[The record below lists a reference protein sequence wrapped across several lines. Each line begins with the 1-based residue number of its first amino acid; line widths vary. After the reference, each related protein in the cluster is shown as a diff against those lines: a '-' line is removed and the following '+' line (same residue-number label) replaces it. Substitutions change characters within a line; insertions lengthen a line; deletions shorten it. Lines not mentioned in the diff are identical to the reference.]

1 MKGMMRRLSRLLIW
15 ASVLLWCVGAF
26 AASAA
31 GLPSVTDDDPDSLLT
46 LRQENFE
53 RFARQNPQER
63 VYLHFDNTSYYKGEH
78 IWFKAYVVD
87 GASLKA
93 SDMSRIL
100 YVELVNPIGFPIETQ
115 KLMVRNGQA
124 SGSFLLKDTLNAGFY
139 EVRAYTAWMLNFTPG
154 VPPSVKK
161 SGDNYGHGWDRLSG
175 ILAKDFYGERF
186 QEYLRGNA
194 GIFSRVF
201 PIYDSVENGE
211 YGKKLIPRLPKAT
224 ASLLDNE
231 RDKLKIDFYPEGG
244 NMVRGV
250 PTRVA
255 FQARTTEGRT
265 LNIEG
270 RLVRNGK
277 QIGTFKTYN
286 AGRGMFSITSDESD
300 EAEDEL
306 LRGLKF
312 SVTYEGRDYTFRLPR
327 AHRRGYVLNVFSTGD
342 DALRASVSRNSQ
354 TDGMR
359 LGLSVTSRGTTLYYD
374 VLDMTTTERVNVVVD
389 KASLQTGVNIFTLF
403 TEEGKVLA
411 QREVFV
417 NNHDMDGLR
426 LQVSMPD
433 KGTALKPYE
442 KVTLDCQLVD
452 ADGNPVKERNKL
464 SMAITDGMYHDGT
477 YADGNVL
484 SYLLLGSE
492 VKGFIPHPEYYFEAD
507 DREHRVAL
515 DLLMMVQGWT
525 RYDFERM
532 MSGERWDPL
541 MAVERGLNFRG
552 RVVDDH
558 GEYEYVLWKNL
569 KKPMWVFNEMITP
582 YDGIVSAEIKTD
594 SLGFFMFNLNPFLGT
609 SRMALTLNEESAEVI
624 GKVAAGVAGHNFS
637 VYKNKRPRYLL
648 RKHIIPLN
656 VYSPVA
662 RNYDYYETRAL
673 NEPIDYNI
681 FRHGFMA
688 INNASTAPFTYYDR
702 CSQAYVLPEVT
713 KTKSRSWADF
723 REVKP
728 VAVIDVRNMMSYLS
742 NIFGTINDFHFSA
755 YVSSYSSYSS
765 YHDDAFQLIGQ
776 DMTKGGWWQPN
787 ESREG
792 LYQNNF
798 ADDRFFADMEKYL
811 REEAVLKI
819 GGQNAD
825 KIAAA
830 TKAGLAARPM
840 HDFNKWHSY
849 KDYKFDQAFHSYHNY
864 YKLLMLMGLDGMNV
878 TFIDSPE
885 YGDQTVYLEPGVYG
899 RNENLAPGMQF
910 FPPDVN
916 FSKLYL
922 YADVD
927 DRQLIHQEG
936 RYREVMRTY
945 FAEGSKSSTSPLTSI
960 INFKTDP
967 LYPAG
972 LPEPDFY
979 GYRIDF
985 QGLSDPDEFYRVDYS
1000 LDPLPEQGD
1009 YRRTLY
1015 WNPSLVTDNEGH
1027 VRVTF
1032 WNNSFTESIA
1042 VSAEGVTKNG
1052 FITKEVVR

>member
-1 MKGMMRRLSRLLIW
+1 MTRRLSRLLIW
-15 ASVLLWCVGAF
+15 ASGLLWSVGALG
-26 AASAA
+26 ASAA
-31 GLPSVTDDDPDSLLT
+31 GWPSVADGDPDSLLT
-46 LRQENFE
+46 LRLENFE

-93 SDMSRIL
+93 SDLSRIL

-154 VPPSVKK
+154 VPASTKK
-161 SGDNYGHGWDRLSG
+161 SGDAYGHGWERLSG
-175 ILAKDFYGERF
+175 ILAQEFYGERF

-201 PIYDSVENGE
+201 PVYDSVEKGQ
-211 YGKKLIPRLPKAT
+211 YGQKRMPRLPKAT
-224 ASLLDNE
+224 ASLLDKE

-255 FQARTTEGRT
+255 FQARSTDGRT

-270 RLVRNGK
+270 HLIRNGK
-277 QIGTFKTYN
+277 QIGTFKTDY
-286 AGRGMFSITSDESD
+286 AGRGLFSMTSDESD

-306 LRGLKF
+306 LRGLKL
-312 SVTYEGRDYTFRLPR
+312 SVSYEGRDYTFRLPR

-342 DALRASVSRNSQ
+342 DALRANVARNSQ

-359 LGLSVTSRGTTLYYD
+359 LGLSVTSRGTTLFYD
-374 VLDMTTTERVNVVVD
+374 VLDMTATERASVVVD

-426 LQVSMPD
+426 LQVKMPEE
-433 KGTALKPYE
+433 GTALKPYE
-442 KVTLDCQLVD
+442 QVTLDCQLVD
-452 ADGNPVKERNKL
+452 AEGNPVRERNKL
-464 SMAITDGMYHDGT
+464 SMAITDGLFRDGT

-507 DREHRVAL
+507 DHEHRAAL

-558 GEYEYVLWKNL
+558 GDYEYVLWKNL
-569 KKPMWVFNEMITP
+569 KKPMWVFNELITP

-594 SLGFFMFNLNPFLGT
+594 SLGFFMFNLNPFLGNG
-609 SRMALTLNEESAEVI
+609 RMALTLNEKSAEEI
-624 GKVAAGVAGHNFS
+624 GQYKAGVAGHNFS
-637 VYKNKRPRYLL
+637 VYKYRRPGYLL
-648 RKHIIPLN
+648 GKHIIPMN

-673 NEPIDYNI
+673 NEPVDPNI
-681 FRHGFMA
+681 FRNGFMA
-688 INNASTAPFTYYDR
+688 RANTAAPFTYYDR
-702 CSQAYVLPEVT
+702 RSQAYVLPEVT
-713 KTKSRSWADF
+713 KSKRRGWADF

-728 VAVIDVRNMMSYLS
+728 AAVIDVRNMMSYLS
-742 NIFGTINDFHFSA
+742 NIFGTINDFHFNTHL
-755 YVSSYSSYSS
+755 YE
-765 YHDDAFQLIGQ
+765 YHDDDFRLIGQ
-776 DMTKGGWWQPN
+776 DMTKGGWWQPDDG
-787 ESREG
+787 REG
-792 LYQNNF
+792 LYQNIF
-798 ADDRFFADMEKYL
+798 ADDRFFTDMEQHL
-811 REEAVLKI
+811 REEAEQK
-819 GGQNAD
+819 GRNAG
-825 KIAAA
+825 KKAAA
-830 TKAGLAARPM
+830 TTAGRSARPM
-840 HDFNKWHSY
+840 RDYNKWHTY
-849 KDYKFDQAFHSYHNY
+849 KDYKFDQAFRSYHNF
-864 YKLLMLMGLDGMNV
+864 YKLLMLLGLDGMNL
-878 TFIDSPE
+878 TFINAPD
-885 YGDQTVYLEPGVYG
+885 YGRPPVYREPGYYG
-899 RNENLAPGMQF
+899 REENLAPGMRF
-910 FPPDVN
+910 FPADVN
-916 FSKLYL
+916 FSKLLL
-922 YADVD
+922 YADAD
-927 DRQLIHQEG
+927 DRSLIHQEG
-936 RYREVMRTY
+936 RYREIMKPY
-945 FAEGSKSSTSPLTSI
+945 FAERAKSSTSPLTSI

-972 LPEPDFY
+972 QPQADFY

-1027 VRVTF
+1027 ARVTF
-1032 WNNSFTESIA
+1032 WNNGFTEKIA
-1042 VSAEGVTKNG
+1042 VSAEGVTPQG
-1052 FITKEVVR
+1052 FITKEVAR

>member
-1 MKGMMRRLSRLLIW
+1 MRRIYFAFVIWISCSLL
-15 ASVLLWCVGAF
+15 AAG
-26 AASAA
+26 ASAA
-31 GLPSVTDDDPDSLLT
+31 CLPSCPLGDERSEHSDSLLM
-46 LRQENFE
+46 LHQENFD
-53 RFARQNPQER
+53 RFSQQFPQER

-87 GASLKA
+87 GASLKP
-93 SDMSRIL
+93 SNLSRIL
-100 YVELVNPIGFPIETQ
+100 YVELVNPIGFPVETQ
-115 KLMVRNGQA
+115 KLMVRNGQT

-154 VPPSVKK
+154 VPASTKK

-175 ILAKDFYGERF
+175 VLAKDFYGERF

-201 PIYDSVENGE
+201 PIYESVEKGQ
-211 YGKKLIPRLPKAT
+211 YGQKRIPRLPKAT
-224 ASLLDNE
+224 ASLIEKE

-255 FQARTTEGRT
+255 FQARSTEGRT

-277 QIGTFKTYN
+277 DIGTFHTDY
-286 AGRGMFSITSDESD
+286 AGRGLFSMISDESD

-306 LRGLKF
+306 MRGLKLCV
-312 SVTYEGRDYTFRLPR
+312 SYEGHEYTFRLPR
-327 AHRRGYVLNVFSTGD
+327 AHRRGYVLNVFSTTG
-342 DALRASVSRNSQ
+342 DALRASVARNSQ
-354 TDGMR
+354 TDGLR

-374 VLDMTTTERVNVVVD
+374 VLDMTETERTSVVVD

-426 LQVSMPD
+426 LQVSMPED
-433 KGTALKPYE
+433 AASLKPYE

-452 ADGNPVKERNKL
+452 ADGQPVKERNKL
-464 SMAITDGMYHDGT
+464 SMAITDGLYHDGT

-507 DREHRVAL
+507 DHEHRAAL

-569 KKPMWVFNEMITP
+569 KKPMWVYNELITP

-594 SLGFFMFNLNPFLGT
+594 SLGFFMFNLNPFFGT
-609 SRMALTLNEESAEVI
+609 SRMALTLNENSAEVI
-624 GKVAAGVAGHNFS
+624 GKIAAGVGGHNFS
-637 VYKNKRPRYLL
+637 VYKHKRPGYLL
-648 RKHIIPLN
+648 GKHIIPMN

-662 RNYDYYETRAL
+662 RNYDYYETSAL
-673 NEPIDYNI
+673 NEPVDNNI
-681 FRHGFMA
+681 FRNGYMA
-688 INNASTAPFTYYDR
+688 TNNTVAPFTYYDR
-702 CSQAYVLPEVT
+702 RSQAYVLPEVK
-713 KTKSRSWADF
+713 KTKRRGWADF

-728 VAVIDVRNMMSYLS
+728 VAVIDVRQMMSYLS
-742 NIFGTINDFHFSA
+742 NIFGTINDFHFNTHLTHLFN
-755 YVSSYSSYSS
+755 
-765 YHDDAFQLIGQ
+765 YHDDDFRLIGQ
-776 DMTKGGWWQPN
+776 DMAVGSWWQPN
-787 ESREG
+787 DARED

-798 ADDRFFADMEKYL
+798 ADDRFFADMEQAR
-811 REEAVLKI
+811 REENELKLK
-819 GGQNAD
+819 GLNAD
-825 KIAAA
+825 KKAAA
-830 TKAGLAARPM
+830 TTAGNAANSMR
-840 HDFNKWHSY
+840 DYNKWHSY
-849 KDYKFDQAFHSYHNY
+849 KDYKFDQAFHSYHNF
-864 YKLLMLMGLDGMNV
+864 YKLLMLMGLDGMNL
-878 TFIDSPE
+878 TFIDAPE
-885 YGDQTVYLEPGVYG
+885 YGRQTIFREPGFYG
-899 RNENLAPGMQF
+899 RKENLAPGMQF
-910 FPPDVN
+910 FPADVN

-922 YADVD
+922 YADAD
-927 DRQLIHQEG
+927 DRRLIHQEG
-936 RYREVMRTY
+936 RYREVLEPY
-945 FAEGSKSSTSPLTSI
+945 IAERATSYTSPLTSI

-972 LPEPDFY
+972 LPQPDFY

-1000 LDPLPEQGD
+1000 EDPLPEQGD

-1015 WNPSLVTDNEGH
+1015 WNPSLVTDSEGH

-1032 WNNSFTESIA
+1032 WNNGFTESIA
-1042 VSAEGVTKNG
+1042 VSAEGLTPNG
-1052 FITKEVVR
+1052 FITKEVAR

>member
-1 MKGMMRRLSRLLIW
+1 MKTMTRLLTRLLIW
-15 ASVLLWCVGAF
+15 ASGLLWSAGAF
-26 AASAA
+26 AAGWPSAA
-31 GLPSVTDDDPDSLLT
+31 DAAPDSLLT
-46 LRQENFE
+46 QRQENFE

-93 SDMSRIL
+93 SDLSRIL
-100 YVELVNPIGFPIETQ
+100 YVELVNPIGFPVETL
-115 KLMVRNGQA
+115 KLMVRNGQT

-161 SGDNYGHGWDRLSG
+161 SGDDYGHGWDRLSG
-175 ILAKDFYGERF
+175 ILAQDFYGERF

-201 PIYDSVENGE
+201 PIYDRVENGQ
-211 YGKKLIPRLPKAT
+211 YGQKRMPRLPKAT

-231 RDKLKIDFYPEGG
+231 HDKLKIDFYPEGG
-244 NMVRGV
+244 NLVRGV

-255 FQARTTEGRT
+255 FQARSTEGRT

-270 RLVRNGK
+270 RLLRDGK
-277 QIGTFKTYN
+277 EMGTFKTDY
-286 AGRGMFSITSDESD
+286 AGRGVFGMTSDESD

-306 LRGLKF
+306 MRGLKL
-312 SVTYEGRDYTFRLPR
+312 SVAYEGRDYTFRLPR
-327 AHRRGYVLNVFSTGD
+327 AHRRGYVLNVFSTGED
-342 DALRASVSRNSQ
+342 SLRASVARNSL
-354 TDGMR
+354 TEGMR
-359 LGLSVTSRGTTLYYD
+359 LGLSVTSRGTTLYYN
-374 VLDMTTTERVNVVVD
+374 VLDMTAAERVSVVVD

-426 LQVSMPD
+426 LRVSMPEE
-433 KGTALKPYE
+433 GTTLKPYE
-442 KVTLDCQLVD
+442 QVTLDCQLVD
-452 ADGNPVKERNKL
+452 ADGNAVRERNKL
-464 SMAITDGMYHDGT
+464 SMAITDGLYRDGT

-507 DREHRVAL
+507 DREHRTAL

-558 GEYEYVLWKNL
+558 GEYEYLLWKNL
-569 KKPMWVFNEMITP
+569 KKPMWVFNELITP
-582 YDGIVSAEIKTD
+582 YDGVVSAEIRTD
-594 SLGFFMFNLNPFLGT
+594 SLGFFTFNLNPFFGT
-609 SRMALTLNEESAEVI
+609 SRMALTLNEQSAEVI
-624 GKVAAGVAGHNFS
+624 GMGEAGVAGHNFS
-637 VYKNKRPRYLL
+637 VYKNRRPGYLL
-648 RKHIIPLN
+648 GKHVIPMN
-656 VYSPVA
+656 AYSPVA

-673 NEPIDYNI
+673 NEPVDPNI
-681 FRHGFMA
+681 FRNGYMA
-688 INNASTAPFTYYDR
+688 MNKTSAAPFTYYDR
-702 CSQAYVLPEVT
+702 RSQAYVLPEVT
-713 KTKSRSWADF
+713 KTKRRGWADF
-723 REVKP
+723 RGVKP
-728 VAVIDVRNMMSYLS
+728 AAVIDVRHMMSYLS
-742 NIFGTINDFHFSA
+742 NIFGTINDFDFNTHL
-755 YVSSYSSYSS
+755 YE
-765 YHDDAFQLIGQ
+765 YHDDDFRLIGQ
-776 DMTKGGWWQPN
+776 DMTKGGWWQPD
-787 ESREG
+787 EAREG

-798 ADDRFFADMEKYL
+798 ADDRFFADMEQVL
-811 REEAVLKI
+811 REAKELKPS
-819 GGQNAD
+819 GQNAGA
-825 KIAAA
+825 IAEA
-830 TKAGLAARPM
+830 TIAGKEARPM
-840 HDFNKWHSY
+840 RDYNKWHTY
-849 KDYKFDQAFHSYHNY
+849 KDYKFDQAFRSYHNF
-864 YKLLMLMGLDGMNV
+864 YKLLMLMGLDGMNL
-878 TFIDSPE
+878 TFIDAPE
-885 YGDQTVYLEPGVYG
+885 YGQQTVFREPGFYG
-899 RNENLAPGMQF
+899 RKENLAPGMQF
-910 FPPDVN
+910 FPADVN

-922 YADVD
+922 YADAD
-927 DRQLIHQEG
+927 DRRLIHQEG
-936 RYREVMRTY
+936 RYREVMTPY
-945 FAEGSKSSTSPLTSI
+945 FAERSKSNTSPLTSI

-972 LPEPDFY
+972 LPQPDFY

-1000 LDPLPEQGD
+1000 LDPLPEEGD

-1027 VRVTF
+1027 VRVSF
-1032 WNNSFTESIA
+1032 WNNGFTESIA
-1042 VSAEGVTKNG
+1042 VSAEGVTPNG
-1052 FITKEVVR
+1052 FITKEVTR